1 MNAVYKEWKE
11 EHIGR
16 ACSRRPF
23 LVSGPS
29 KWVVGYDLVG
39 NEILTGTAKII
50 PSPEFDCRVI
60 DFRSTCR
67 LLGAYPDAFYPSP
80 RNLYTTLVSMFLN
93 SDELCNNVPVHTL
106 FNQISAFSDPV
117 LTVGDVRS
125 NFDPFYFGS
134 DTLIHGCELSD
145 MDFRKRSLYVRAGE
159 KISFQF
165 TVSYIGPSVSET
177 LLTGYIDEAAKN
189 LPITVFCETLV

>member
-29 KWVVGYDLVG
+29 KWVAGYDLAG
-39 NEILTGTAKII
+39 NEILTGTTEII
-50 PSPEFDCRVI
+50 PSPEFDCRII
-60 DFRSTCR
+60 DFRSVCR
-67 LLGAYPDAFYPSP
+67 LLGAYSDSFYPSP
-80 RNLYTTLVSMFLN
+80 QNLYATLVSMFLN
-93 SDELCNNVPVHTL
+93 SDELCSNVPAYTL
-106 FNQISAFSDPV
+106 FNQLNAFTDPV
-117 LTVGDVRS
+117 LTKSDTNA
-125 NFDPFYFGS
+125 NFDPIYFGS
-134 DTLIHGCELSD
+134 DTLMHGCELSD
-145 MDFRKRSLYVRAGE
+145 MDFRKRPLYVRAGE

-165 TVSYIGPSVSET
+165 TVSYIGPSVSNT
-177 LLTGYIDEAAKN
+177 LPFGYEDEALKN